1 MPLNNRDAASTLA
14 SLPIQFLFWLAVIV
28 ALKWPTLAEPPVWD
42 AAFGLFPA
50 AGALADSGFDLRAVM
65 QMPTYSQGGP
75 NCHAD
80 SLVTW
85 LTAAVLMAVGKGPQA
100 LAVLHMLHFC
110 AGAWTLA
117 VLHRFVSDSIGRR
130 EAWLICAT
138 LLACPL
144 FRVQIG
150 AMYIELPLAACT
162 ISALHAYASG
172 RFGRAMI
179 WSMLAVMVKQSG
191 VIVTGTLIA
200 AVLMRR
206 ASWSRRIGLA
216 AGFGLTGGLAAAWP
230 LIGSLQLAAISS
242 QTAFEN
248 WWAYMRWYHVPYL
261 RAIPDITLAFGA
273 FSILGLLQIR
283 RVCESLRAVP
293 DSDSS
298 PQTSPQTPPHPETVL
313 TQLSHAPTNHLGLAY
328 LMCLA
333 FAGFFFLVPFVAKL
347 DIFCLP
353 RYFVFI
359 LPLVVYGLTHLLCI
373 QVSRRA
379 ASVCLIGAIIG
390 FAANRDGRWYPESRG
405 NNLAVIERTESYR
418 WLVQAQQAAA
428 QAAADIVGDDLLL
441 YGLPEHYF
449 FQHSW
454 MGYSN
459 RKPAGGRCVTLS
471 QERPF
476 PFQITAL
483 PDRFFVLLDASLLG
497 GRDLKSLLREAE
509 SDPTRKVR
517 LTRGFTHGPFSV
529 NLFEVTTVE
538 PLAGPAQ

>member
-14 SLPIQFLFWLAVIV
+14 LLPVQFLFWLAVII
-28 ALKWPTLAEPPVWD
+28 ALKWPTLTEPPVWD

-65 QMPTYSQGGP
+65 QMPTYAQGGP

-85 LTAAVLMAVGKGPQA
+85 FTAAVLMVVGKGPQA
-100 LAVLHMLHFC
+100 LAVLHVLHFC
-110 AGAWTLA
+110 AGAWTMA

-130 EAWLICAT
+130 EAWLVCAA

-150 AMYIELPLAACT
+150 TMYFELPLAACT
-162 ISALHAYASG
+162 ISALQAFASG

-179 WSMLAVMVKQSG
+179 WSTLAVMVKQSG
-191 VIVTGTLIA
+191 VIVAGALIA
-200 AVLMRR
+200 AALVRR
-206 ASWSRRIGLA
+206 GSWSRRIGLA
-216 AGFGLTGGLAAAWP
+216 AAFGLTSGIAAAWP

-242 QTAFEN
+242 KTTFEN
-248 WWAYMRWYHVPYL
+248 WWAYMCWYHVPYL
-261 RAIPDITLAFGA
+261 RAVPDITLAFVL
-273 FSILGLLQIR
+273 FVVFGLLRIH
-283 RVCESLRAVP
+283 RVYDSLRAIP
-293 DSDSS
+293 EPASLWL
-298 PQTSPQTPPHPETVL
+298 TSPHPETSL
-313 TQLSHAPTNHLGLAY
+313 PDARPNHLGLAY
-328 LMCLA
+328 LLSLA
-333 FAGFFFLVPFVAKL
+333 FAGFFFFVPFVGKL

-353 RYFVFI
+353 RYFVSI
-359 LPLVVYGLTHLLCI
+359 MPLVIYGLTHLACV

-428 QAAADIVGDDLLL
+428 RASADIVGDDLLL
-441 YGLPEHYF
+441 YGLPEYYF
-449 FQHSW
+449 FHYPW

-459 RKPAGGRCVTLS
+459 QTPPGGRCVTLAR
-471 QERPF
+471 ERPS
-476 PFQITAL
+476 PFQVAAL

-529 NLFEVTTVE
+529 NLFEVKTVE
-538 PLAGPAQ
+538 PLADPTQ

>member
-1 MPLNNRDAASTLA
+1 MTLNNRPAASTLT
-14 SLPIQFLFWLAVIV
+14 SLPVQFLFWLAVIV
-28 ALKWPTLAEPPVWD
+28 AMKWPTLTEPPVWD

-65 QMPTYSQGGP
+65 QMPTYAQGGP

-80 SLVTW
+80 SVVTW
-85 LTAAVLMAVGKGPQA
+85 LTAAVLMAFGKGPQA
-100 LAVLHMLHFC
+100 LAMLHMLHFC
-110 AGAWTLA
+110 AGTWTLA

-130 EAWLICAT
+130 EAWLVCAT

-150 AMYIELPLAACT
+150 AMYFELPLAACT

-172 RFGRAMI
+172 RLGRAMI
-179 WSMLAVMVKQSG
+179 WSTLAVMVKQSG

-206 ASWSRRIGLA
+206 ASWSRRIGLVV
-216 AGFGLTGGLAAAWP
+216 GFGLTSGLAAVWP
-230 LIGSLQLAAISS
+230 LIGSRQLAAISS
-242 QTAFEN
+242 QTPFEN

-261 RAIPDITLAFGA
+261 RAIPDITLAFGV
-273 FSILGLLQIR
+273 FCIFGLLRVR

-293 DSDSS
+293 NSDAS
-298 PQTSPQTPPHPETVL
+298 PQTSPHSETVL
-313 TQLSHAPTNHLGLAY
+313 SQLPHAPTNHLGLAY

-359 LPLVVYGLTHLLCI
+359 LPLVVYGLTHLLCV

-379 ASVCLIGAIIG
+379 ASVCLIGAIVW

-405 NNLAVIERTESYR
+405 NNLGVIERTESYR

-428 QAAADIVGDDLLL
+428 QASADIVGDDLLL

-449 FQHSW
+449 FQHPW

-459 RKPAGGRCVTLS
+459 KTPPGGRCVTLAR
-471 QERPF
+471 ERPT
-476 PFQITAL
+476 PFQVAAL
-483 PDRFFVLLDASLLG
+483 PDRFFVLLDATLLG

-509 SDPTRKVR
+509 SDPTRNVH

-529 NLFEVTTVE
+529 NLFEITKVAATAT
-538 PLAGPAQ
+538 PTQ